1 MKFGLLKSKIEKYLV
16 ESYMNKDFKDTLFV
30 FNELVLKN
38 KNMSKLFYLYD
49 ELSANKS
56 LNESVANDYINES
69 IVIYENT
76 INKISKKQLDEI
88 KLWVGHVQAKNE
100 YTEIDNL
107 FSSNILTL
115 ENKIQSRKVILE
127 NLKKSTEKEDLVE
140 NVSLNT
146 LVKVANKT
154 VNNFLNELNETSK
167 KSLLK
172 VLSEDDNKLQNK
184 YEILKETVVEKL
196 EDLKLTESE
205 SDVIKRIDETI
216 QKVSNEEYNKIAY
229 FKLFELNKNI

>member
-88 KLWVGHVQAKNE
+88 KLWVGHVQTKNE

>member
-49 ELSANKS
+49 ELSTNKS

>member
-216 QKVSNEEYNKIAY
+216 QRVSNEEYNKIAY